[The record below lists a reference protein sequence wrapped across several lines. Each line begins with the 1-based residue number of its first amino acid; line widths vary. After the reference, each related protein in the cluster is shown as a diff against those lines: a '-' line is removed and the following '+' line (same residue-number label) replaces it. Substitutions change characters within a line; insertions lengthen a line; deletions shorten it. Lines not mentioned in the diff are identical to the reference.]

1 MFKADY
7 SVKKISHEISLWY
20 TFFFVGEKKK
30 KRSLKHYHTW
40 CTLFFNM
47 YKKRSERTYIKLV
60 FIVGSKAG
68 VWEEEWEETYNLFLT
83 TAWVLKN

>member
-30 KRSLKHYHTW
+30 KREALNIIILDAH
-40 CTLFFNM
+40 F
-47 YKKRSERTYIKLV
+47 
-60 FIVGSKAG
+60 
-68 VWEEEWEETYNLFLT
+68 FLT
-83 TAWVLKN
+83 CIKKDLKEHTLNLYL